1 MAISF
6 ANSEKPIVSLT
17 VNVDEVMHEVV
28 DILRAAKEEV
38 GIITRAV
45 NERMNASM
53 KTVGLT
59 FQKRIIFIYF

>member
-59 FQKRIIFIYF
+59 F